1 MTETKTKGTEDGRK
15 METIKGVE
23 SLKLQIEQGK
33 TTKEDT
39 VDELIERVNP
49 CIGGIVLIT
58 R

>member
-1 MTETKTKGTEDGRK
+1 

-49 CIGGIVLIT
+49 GIGGIVLIT
-58 R
+58 S